1 MRPSCP
7 PWPLKSCG
15 ALSCPIPLLF
25 PIAGIALAGTLSGL
39 NPTTA
44 RPLGTSEPPQ
54 LASQPSTTGGHAASN
69 TPKPTLQPPTPTE
82 GFAPGGGLPALP
94 ASLVEKIRGGSFV
107 DLGDLLPEHVFEA
120 FVDGDDKEKKKKR
133 KSHEIETFQDWVLG
147 YTTWASTI
155 VASNPE
161 RGLSSLQYLGVIG
174 RLARD
179 NPRMC
184 GAIMTSNS
192 GRWPLQYPSQHSGV
206 NSTSNFCSGQSKK
219 TPTPLNHG
227 RPASAGMRVGFASS
241 PHASESIP
249 APPVASHIGQW
260 PVLPHLYHT
269 SPLGAPGCPILDRHR
284 PLQPHTA
291 AAESQNHT
299 NLRP

>member
-7 PWPLKSCG
+7 QWPLKSCG
-15 ALSCPIPLLF
+15 VLSCPIPLLF

-69 TPKPTLQPPTPTE
+69 PPKPTPQPPTPTE

-120 FVDGDDKEKKKKR
+120 FVDGDDKEKK
-133 KSHEIETFQDWVLG
+133 SHEIETFQEWVLG
-147 YTTWASTI
+147 YTIWASTI

-179 NPRMC
+179 NPTHVWRHYDKQFRQMAAAVPTSAQWGELNFQFLQWAKQKDPYPTQLREACRRWNEGRFCQFSTCKREHSCSSC
-184 GAIMTSNS
+184 GKPHRAVA
-192 GRWPLQYPSQHSGV
+192 YPTTPVPYLPPRGTWVPHP
-206 NSTSNFCSGQSKK
+206 GQ
-219 TPTPLNHG
+219 
-227 RPASAGMRVGFASS
+227 
-241 PHASESIP
+241 
-249 APPVASHIGQW
+249 AP
-260 PVLPHLYHT
+260 
-269 SPLGAPGCPILDRHR
+269 

-291 AAESQNHT
+291 AADSQKHT